1 MIFNIKD
8 IVYIISCQIK
18 SINILFRV
26 ILQPTCTNQE
36 QDYNCT
42 CGTWDEGGYA
52 YKHFLKK
59 TWIMIFYFEN
69 LKANA

>member
-1 MIFNIKD
+1 
-8 IVYIISCQIK
+8 
-18 SINILFRV
+18 LFRV

-59 TWIMIFYFEN
+59 TWIMIFYF
-69 LKANA
+69 